1 MKDIREAIEANALL
15 LLRNLNESDLIELK
29 DYEFDE
35 DVEAKWLQFGVF
47 ADNILNIS
55 ESGDNHY
62 YRTICAYMLS
72 QDVKGLGF
80 HSCAYNYIGKGKI
93 PTHVDN
99 DLCAELVSV
108 RAFIPVLKTSS
119 FKFSGYVY
127 DLDSTGELEG
137 KEAEYREIEIL
148 EGQDAISILLDPNK
162 PHSFEQLN
170 DNGHY
175 LICDCFRENASSE
188 YKMNYLSYALK
199 TYL

>member
-1 MKDIREAIEANALL
+1 MKDIREVIEANALL

-35 DVEAKWLQFGVF
+35 DIEAKWLQFGVF

-99 DLCAELVSV
+99 DLCSDLVSI
-108 RAFIPVLKTSS
+108 RAFIPIVEKTS

-127 DLDSTGELEG
+127 DIDSTGELEG
-137 KEAEYREIEIL
+137 KDSEYKEIEIL
-148 EGQDAISILLDPNK
+148 EGQESVSILLDPNK

-170 DNGHY
+170 NYGHY
-175 LICDCFRENASSE
+175 LICDSFREDSSSE
-188 YKMNYLSYALK
+188 SRFKYVSYALK